1 MLSPVLIASTD
12 DIHRMLLM
20 TVEGPLVDPAHAAA
34 LRTVLPAVPPGFS
47 MVVDLSGVGWF
58 SEASLAML
66 RDIAREAAAAGVVVV
81 IVCSDT
87 MRRAELVMAD
97 LDTLVP
103 VVEAIEQALPITRLA
118 A

>member
-58 SEASLAML
+58 SEASLAM
-66 RDIAREAAAAGVVVV
+66 
-81 IVCSDT
+81 
-87 MRRAELVMAD
+87 MAD
-97 LDTLVP
+97 IDTLVP

>member
-12 DIHRMLLM
+12 DTHRMLVM

-34 LRTVLPAVPPGFS
+34 LRTVLPAVPTGFS

-58 SEASLAML
+58 SEASLATV
-66 RDIAREAAAAGVVVV
+66 RDIAREAAAAGVVLVV
-81 IVCSDT
+81 VCSDT
-87 MRRAELVMAD
+87 RRRADLVMAD
-97 LDTLVP
+97 IDTLAP
-103 VVEAIEQALPITRLA
+103 VVEAIEHALPITRLA